1 MLNKSVYNAQSA
13 PALCV
18 IEEDVDHGTLYISQ
32 FVAVCPHSH
41 LEKQSETAIPNIVQS
56 QVKVTVATPPTHIE
70 ERPGR
75 DKEDTVHACLLV
87 KALERLAVDE
97 LSSHEVVVA
106 NVEPGEQCDG
116 PPPRLRLERLNP
128 SQDPL
133 LHVKPQQVMLPV
145 CIRQAEA
152 CDPMGMEVV
161 DEVADLFAQ
170 E

>member
-70 ERPGR
+70 VC
-75 DKEDTVHACLLV
+75 TLLY
-87 KALERLAVDE
+87 
-97 LSSHEVVVA
+97 
-106 NVEPGEQCDG
+106 P
-116 PPPRLRLERLNP
+116 LNNMCTIKYKTQ
-128 SQDPL
+128 SMRVSL
-133 LHVKPQQVMLPV
+133 
-145 CIRQAEA
+145 
-152 CDPMGMEVV
+152 
-161 DEVADLFAQ
+161 
-170 E
+170 